1 MASLTLFMIWLN
13 DIGWMEERFS
23 RSKSRYILPV
33 LPPLAILLAREMAAR
48 LRAGHDTIAS
58 IALDVGYESEAAFSR
73 AFKRL
78 CGAAP
83 SAWRRTDASMPPTPD
98 APPAGRIPR

>member
-1 MASLTLFMIWLN
+1 MQ
-13 DIGWMEERFS
+13 
-23 RSKSRYILPV
+23 
-33 LPPLAILLAREMAAR
+33 LAAAR

-83 SAWRRTDASMPPTPD
+83 SAWRRTDAQTPRAPD
-98 APPAGRIPR
+98 ASTAGRNRR